1 MHIEKVLNNNVVL
14 TTDDNSNELIVM
26 GKGIAFNKKIGDI
39 FDENKI
45 DKVYRLSNQNISQKF
60 QEMLNSV
67 PIEYLELSNE
77 IIDEAKEKLEGK
89 LSDLIYISLTDH
101 IYTAIDRAKQGIL
114 IKNILLWDIKRLF
127 PKEYEIGTIA
137 IDEIRKRY
145 QIDLGEDEAGFIALH
160 FVNAQN
166 ENGNLNN
173 RNLLELVQNII
184 QLTKYYFKIDFDEDS
199 VYFYRFRTH
208 LIFFAQR
215 VMGREQHELEID
227 NELLSLIK
235 KKYRDAYFCVLKI
248 EQFML
253 SRYRYQMS
261 NGEKTYLT
269 VHIAYLVKNKLE
281 KDKRGDIS

>member
-1 MHIEKVLNNNVVL
+1 MRIEKILNNNVVL

-26 GKGIAFNKKIGDI
+26 GKGIAFNKRVGDI
-39 FDENKI
+39 FDKNKV

-60 QEMLNSV
+60 QEVLNNV
-67 PIEYLELSNE
+67 PFEYLELSNE
-77 IIDEAKEKLEGK
+77 IIDKAKEKFEWK
-89 LSDLIYISLTDH
+89 LMDLIYISLTDH
-101 IYTAIDRAKQGIL
+101 IYTAIDRAKQGIIL
-114 IKNILLWDIKRLF
+114 KNVLLWDIKRLY
-127 PKEYEIGTIA
+127 PKEYEVGLIA
-137 IDEIRKRY
+137 IDEIGRRY
-145 QIDLGEDEAGFIALH
+145 QIELGTDEAGFIALH

-166 ENGNLNN
+166 ENLSN

-184 QLTKYYFKIDFDEDS
+184 QLTQYYFKIDFDEES

-215 VMGREQHELEID
+215 VIDGKQHELEID
-227 NELLSLIK
+227 NELLNLMK

-253 SRYRYQMS
+253 SRHRYQMS